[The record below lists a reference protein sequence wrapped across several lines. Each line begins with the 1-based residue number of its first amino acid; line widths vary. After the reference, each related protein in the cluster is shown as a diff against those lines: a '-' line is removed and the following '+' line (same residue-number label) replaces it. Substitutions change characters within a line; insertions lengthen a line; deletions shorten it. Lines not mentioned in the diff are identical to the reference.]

1 MKLKICLDIFKEEHT
16 VKKIIIE
23 NLSIK
28 ELAEIMY
35 GNEDDDILDEFNE
48 EQVNELFQSNTE
60 ALQSLYDCISEEDY
74 KNIQT
79 SDLYILGD
87 IINMLHVIRYKEP
100 KPQKPFNYRQS
111 LDKAIEQKINILT
124 LEIANEVNCIFN
136 MEKFND
142 NDFEIACSLVETAY
156 LKSENLSINQIT
168 RALYKLIW
176 TDNKQLADITRRA
189 LIDEACYM

>member
-1 MKLKICLDIFKEEHT
+1 M
-16 VKKIIIE
+16 KKIIIE

>member
-1 MKLKICLDIFKEEHT
+1 M
-16 VKKIIIE
+16 
-23 NLSIK
+23 LS
-28 ELAEIMY
+28 
-35 GNEDDDILDEFNE
+35 
-48 EQVNELFQSNTE
+48 V
-60 ALQSLYDCISEEDY
+60 
-74 KNIQT
+74 
-79 SDLYILGD
+79 
-87 IINMLHVIRYKEP
+87 VRYKEP

-156 LKSENLSINQIT
+156 LKSEDLSINQIT

>member
-1 MKLKICLDIFKEEHT
+1 M
-16 VKKIIIE
+16 KKIIIE

-28 ELAEIMY
+28 DLAEIMY
-35 GNEDDDILDEFNE
+35 GNEDDDSLDEFNE

-87 IINMLHVIRYKEP
+87 TINMLNATKYKQP
-100 KPQKPFNYRQS
+100 KPQKPLNYRQS

-156 LKSENLSINQIT
+156 LKSEDLSINQIT